1 MKNKDG
7 KLDLLKSYTL
17 EEVKDDIIGK
27 KGTPDRDAY
36 ESQLR
41 HDLMEEARKRT
52 PKRKW
57 TT

>member
-7 KLDLLKSYTL
+7 EPDLLESYTL
-17 EEVKDDIIGK
+17 EEVKDDVIGK
-27 KGTPDRDAY
+27 KGTTDRDAY
-36 ESQLR
+36 ESQLQR
-41 HDLMEEARKRT
+41 DLMEEARKRT